1 MKIICIGRNYAEHAK
16 ELNSPL
22 PDKPVFFL
30 KPDSSILINNKPFF
44 YPPFTKNLHYETE
57 VVARICKVG
66 KSIPEK
72 FALSYIDEIGLGID
86 FTARDLQEECKNK
99 GLPWEICK
107 GFDNSAAISKFI
119 PVEKF
124 SDIQNINFALDLN
137 GVRVQQS
144 NTSDMIFSFAKI
156 IAYISQFMTIKTGD
170 MIYSGTPKGVGPLK
184 IGDRLQGY
192 IEGDKMLDFYI
203 R

>member
-1 MKIICIGRNYAEHAK
+1 MKIICIGRNYAAHAK
-16 ELNSPL
+16 ELNSAIPE
-22 PDKPVFFL
+22 KPVFFL

-44 YPPFTKNLHYETE
+44 YPVFTTNLHYETE
-57 VVARICKVG
+57 VVTRICKVG
-66 KSIPEK
+66 KSILEK
-72 FALSYIDEIGLGID
+72 FALSYIGEIGLGID

-107 GFDNSAAISKFI
+107 AFDNSAAVSKFL
-119 PVEKF
+119 PVEKYP
-124 SDIQNINFALDLN
+124 DIQNINFGLDLN

-156 IAYISQFMTIKTGD
+156 IAYVSQFMTLKTGD
-170 MIYSGTPKGVGPLK
+170 MIYSGTPQGVGPLK
-184 IGDRLQGY
+184 IGDRLEGY
-192 IEGDKMLDFYI
+192 IEGEKMLDFYI

>member
-107 GFDNSAAISKFI
+107 GFDNSAAISKYI
-119 PVEKF
+119 SVEKF

-156 IAYISQFMTIKTGD
+156 IAYVSQFMTIKTGD